1 MTVKGLIFDFDGLIL
16 DTELPVY
23 QSWQEIYRSYGLNLP
38 FEEYAKCIGS
48 TNIIFDPLAHLA
60 RQLAFEI
67 DGRILRQRQQEREL
81 QLLAGQAILPGVE
94 KILSEAKKR
103 SLPCAIASSSD
114 RHWIEWNLERI
125 GLKPYFSVVITADE
139 VKHVK
144 PHPDLFLE
152 ALAGLHRKPEEVIG
166 FEDSPNGIAAAKSAG
181 IWIIGI
187 PNPLTRQLDL
197 SRADRVYNSMAD
209 IDLPQLLAL
218 AERSGTNNS

>member
-1 MTVKGLIFDFDGLIL
+1 MTIKGLIFDFDGLIL

-23 QSWQEIYRSYGLNLP
+23 QSWQEIYQSYGLNLP
-38 FEEYAKCIGS
+38 FDEYAKCIGS
-48 TNIIFDPLAHLA
+48 TNVIFDPLLHLA
-60 RQLAFEI
+60 QQLPFEI
-67 DGRILRQRQQEREL
+67 DRKTLHQKQQEREL

-94 KILSEAKKR
+94 KFLSEAKKL

-125 GLKPYFSVVITADE
+125 GVKPYFSVIVTADE

-152 ALAGLHRKPEEVIG
+152 ALAGLQLKPKEVIG
-166 FEDSPNGIAAAKSAG
+166 FEDSLNGIMAAKSAG

-197 SRADRVYNSMAD
+197 SSADRVYNSMAD
-209 IDLPQLLAL
+209 IDLAELLAL
-218 AERSGTNNS
+218 AERSGNE